1 MFNLFNTSQWLSHL
15 ILSSGQ
21 VRRPA
26 VRRTLRQWVRVG
38 VEPLEERLPL
48 AGNLKI
54 TDAFISDS
62 SGNKLSPPPVGALVY
77 VTAKFDTSSL
87 AANAQYAIK
96 YTLDGVSKSTAL
108 LNYGAGLASGSGTAV
123 WGNWLMKP
131 GTLNV
136 KVQLDSTDKVA
147 EPSEADNVKTFW
159 VTGGTFKSAYANQKF
174 ITPVAGIPY
183 GNWTLVNYVDLVSG
197 SGFKDYQGGTRTY
210 NGHNG
215 LDLTLAGLQTDSRFI
230 GMDVGVPLLAPADGV
245 VTSIQDGFFDRN
257 DSSNKPY
264 DLSGG
269 DGGNFVKIS
278 HGNGWTTDYYHL
290 RKNSVAVSVG
300 DFVQAGTLLGL
311 TGSSGNSS
319 DPHLH
324 FEVRFNNVVV
334 EPFVDPN
341 SYWVSP
347 LAYPP
352 LSKNLTHYDKY
363 HITENGGSVT
373 IKVDNPNLFGFSAT
387 LNYKTEGLTALPGMD
402 YSATSGT
409 LQFDFG
415 QLSKTVTIPILNDA
429 LHESTQKFRVAFTGD
444 ASFNEEVTI
453 IDNDQL
459 LNFKQA
465 TGVLTVNADTDK
477 VADVSTFDVSSTQFT
492 VNVNGEVVNFP
503 VAGVKSVILNSGA
516 GADTINILATRTGVP
531 ITVNAGTGVNTINV
545 GKPDGVLK
553 TRYSIGGIQGQ
564 LTVKGSTGG
573 GDYINIR
580 DNDVSNG
587 AKIYTLAS
595 NSVQRASTASISY
608 DKLIRSVVVNASGG
622 NDTFIVSSMPTAP
635 TMTLDGGGGTDTLVG
650 PNTAN
655 AWQITGIDFGGL
667 NSTVKFKSVENL
679 TGGTNSDSFQWQ
691 SFEWVGL
698 TGTLKGG
705 SGTDTL
711 DLSLASS
718 AVTVNLTAGTYGGVV
733 GGISAIENVLGGTGN
748 DNLTG
753 DSADNILNGG
763 GGSDTLLGLGGAD
776 ILIGGTGNDK
786 LQGGDGRDFLIGGT
800 GADNL
805 VGGLS
810 DDILIGGT
818 TAYDARTNVLSLM
831 LAEWKSG
838 LTYTQRIGKLRN
850 VGVGPSLSKLNSSVV
865 VVADAAVDQLF
876 GGSDTTDW
884 FWAAPSGVFTD
895 TTDKAASET
904 VN

>member
-1 MFNLFNTSQWLSHL
+1 MFNLFKTSQWLSHL
-15 ILSSGQ
+15 ILSSGH
-21 VRRPA
+21 VCRPA
-26 VRRTLRQWVRVG
+26 VRRTLRRRLW

-62 SGNKLSPPPVGALVY
+62 SGNKLTPPPVGALVY
-77 VTAKFDTSSL
+77 VTAKFDTNSL

-96 YTLDGVSKSTAL
+96 FTLDGVSKSLTP
-108 LNYGAGLASGSGTAV
+108 LNWGAGSVNGPWIAV
-123 WGNWLMKP
+123 AGNWLMKP
-131 GTLNV
+131 GSHTV
-136 KVQLDSTDKVA
+136 KVELDSTNLVA
-147 EPSEADNVKTFW
+147 ESSEADNVKTFS
-159 VTGGTFKSAYANQKF
+159 VIGGTFKSDYTNQKF
-174 ITPVAGIPY
+174 ITPIAGIPY
-183 GNWTLVNYVDLVSG
+183 GNWTIVNYVDLDSG
-197 SGFKDYQGGTRTY
+197 SGFKDYKGGKRAY
-210 NGHNG
+210 DGHNG
-215 LDLTLAGLQTDSRFI
+215 IDYTLAGNQTNARFI
-230 GMDVGVPLLAPADGV
+230 GMDVGVPLLAAADGV
-245 VTSIQDGFFDRN
+245 VTSIKDGFFDRN

-269 DGGNFVKIS
+269 NGGNFVKIS
-278 HGNGWTTDYYHL
+278 HGNGWETIYYHM

-300 DFVQAGTLLGL
+300 DFVQADTLLGL

-334 EPFVDPN
+334 EPFVDAN
-341 SYWVSP
+341 NYFVSP
-347 LAYPP
+347 LAYKPD
-352 LSKNLTHYDKY
+352 LASQNLTHYYEY

-373 IKVDNPNLFGFSAT
+373 INVPNPNLNGAPAT
-387 LNYKTEGLTALPGMD
+387 VDYKTQALTAMPGED
-402 YSATSGT
+402 YSQTSGT
-409 LQFDFG
+409 LQFASG

-429 LHESTQKFRVAFTGD
+429 LHETQQNFVVVFQGD
-444 ASFNEEVTI
+444 ARYSEYVTI
-453 IDNDQL
+453 IDDDQL
-459 LNFKQA
+459 LNFNKL
-465 TGVLTVNADTDK
+465 TGVLTVNAATGRED
-477 VADVSTFDVSSTQFT
+477 DVITFDVSSTQFT
-492 VNVNGEVVNFP
+492 VHLYKVVNFP
-503 VAGVKSVILNSGA
+503 VAGVKSVILNSGD

-564 LTVKGSTGG
+564 LTVKGSTGT
-573 GDYINIR
+573 DTINVKN
-580 DNDVSNG
+580 NDISNTG
-587 AKIYTLAS
+587 RSYTLTS
-595 NSVQRASTASISY
+595 NSVSRPGVAKISY
-608 DKLIRSVVVNASGG
+608 DTLESVVVNASGG
-622 NDTFIVSSMPTAP
+622 NDTFTVSSMPASAVV
-635 TMTLDGGGGTDTLVG
+635 TLTGGGGTDTLVG
-650 PNTAN
+650 SNTAN
-655 AWQITGIDFGGL
+655 AWKITGIDRGGL
-667 NSTVKFKSVENL
+667 NSTVKFLSVENV

-691 SFEWVGL
+691 SFFLTGL
-698 TGTLKGG
+698 SGTLKGG

-733 GGISAIENVLGGTGN
+733 GGISAIENVLGGAGN
-748 DNLTG
+748 DTLTG

-763 GGSDTLLGLGGAD
+763 GGSDTLLGQGGAD
-776 ILIGGTGNDK
+776 ILLGGTGNDT

-818 TAYDARTNVLSLM
+818 TSYDARTNVLSLM

>member
-1 MFNLFNTSQWLSHL
+1 MFNLFKTSQWLSHL
-15 ILSSGQ
+15 ILSSGH
-21 VRRPA
+21 VCRPA
-26 VRRTLRQWVRVG
+26 VRRTLRRRLW

-62 SGNKLSPPPVGALVY
+62 SGNKLTPPPVGALVY
-77 VTAKFDTSSL
+77 VTAKFDTNSL

-96 YTLDGVSKSTAL
+96 FTLDGVSKSLTP
-108 LNYGAGLASGSGTAV
+108 LNWGAGSVNGPWIAV
-123 WGNWLMKP
+123 AGNWLMKP
-131 GTLNV
+131 GSHTV
-136 KVQLDSTDKVA
+136 KVELDSTNLVA
-147 EPSEADNVKTFW
+147 ESSEADNVKTFI
-159 VTGGTFKSAYANQKF
+159 VIGGTFKSDYTNQKF
-174 ITPVAGIPY
+174 ITPIAGIPY
-183 GNWTLVNYVDLVSG
+183 GNWTIVNYVDLDSG
-197 SGFKDYQGGTRTY
+197 SGFKDYKGGKRAY
-210 NGHNG
+210 DGHNG
-215 LDLTLAGLQTDSRFI
+215 IDYTLAGNQTNARFI
-230 GMDVGVPLLAPADGV
+230 GMDVGVPLLAAADGV
-245 VTSIQDGFFDRN
+245 VTSIKDGFFDRN

-269 DGGNFVKIS
+269 NGGNFVKIS
-278 HGNGWTTDYYHL
+278 HGNGWETIYYHM

-300 DFVQAGTLLGL
+300 DFVQADTLLGL

-334 EPFVDPN
+334 EPFVDAN
-341 SYWVSP
+341 NYFVSP
-347 LAYPP
+347 LAYKPD
-352 LSKNLTHYDKY
+352 LASQNLTHYYEY

-373 IKVDNPNLFGFSAT
+373 INVPNPNLNGAPAT
-387 LNYKTEGLTALPGMD
+387 VDYKTQALTAMPGED
-402 YSATSGT
+402 YSQTSGT
-409 LQFDFG
+409 LQFASG

-429 LHESTQKFRVAFTGD
+429 LHETQQNFVVVFQGD
-444 ASFNEEVTI
+444 ARYSEYVTI
-453 IDNDQL
+453 IDDDQL
-459 LNFKQA
+459 LNFNKL
-465 TGVLTVNADTDK
+465 TGVLTVNAATGRED
-477 VADVSTFDVSSTQFT
+477 DVITFDVSSTQFT
-492 VNVNGEVVNFP
+492 VHLYKVVNFP

-595 NSVQRASTASISY
+595 NSVKRAGTASISY

-763 GGSDTLLGLGGAD
+763 GGSDSLLGLGGAD

-786 LQGGDGRDFLIGGT
+786 LQGGDGRDFLIGGW

>member
-1 MFNLFNTSQWLSHL
+1 MFNLFKTSQWLSHL

-108 LNYGAGLASGSGTAV
+108 LNWGAGSASKSWTAT
-123 WGNWLMKP
+123 WGDWLMKP
-131 GTLNV
+131 GPHSVT
-136 KVQLDSTDKVA
+136 VQLDSTAKVA
-147 EPSEADNVKTFW
+147 ESSEADNVKTFS

-174 ITPVAGIPY
+174 ITPIAGIPY
-183 GNWTLVNYVDLVSG
+183 GNWTIVNYVDLDSG
-197 SGFKDYQGGTRTY
+197 SGFKDYKGGKRAY
-210 NGHNG
+210 DGHNG
-215 LDLTLAGLQTDSRFI
+215 IDYTLAGMQTNARFI
-230 GMDVGVPLLAPADGV
+230 GMDVGVPLLAAADGV
-245 VTSIQDGFFDRN
+245 VTSIKDGFFDRN

-269 DGGNFVKIS
+269 NGGNFVKIS
-278 HGNGWTTDYYHL
+278 HGNGWETIYYHM

-300 DFVQAGTLLGL
+300 DFVQADTLLGL

-352 LSKNLTHYDKY
+352 LSKNLTHYY
-363 HITENGGSVT
+363 ENHITENGGSVT
-373 IKVDNPNLFGFSAT
+373 INVPNPNLNGAPAT
-387 LNYKTEGLTALPGMD
+387 VDYNTQALSALPGED
-402 YSATSGT
+402 YSQTSGT
-409 LQFDFG
+409 LQFASG

-429 LHESTQKFRVAFTGD
+429 LHETRQNFVVAFDGD
-444 ASFNEEVTI
+444 ARYSEHVTI
-453 IDNDQL
+453 IDDDQL
-459 LNFKQA
+459 LNFNKV
-465 TGVLTVNADTDK
+465 TGVLTVNAATGRETD
-477 VADVSTFDVSSTQFT
+477 VITFDVSSTQFT
-492 VNVNGEVVNFP
+492 VNLYKVVNFP
-503 VAGVKSVILNSGA
+503 VAGVKSVILNSGD

-564 LTVKGSTGG
+564 LTVKGSTET
-573 GDYINIR
+573 DTMNVK
-580 DNDVSNG
+580 DNDASNTG
-587 AKIYTLAS
+587 RSYTLTS
-595 NSVQRASTASISY
+595 NSVSRPGVAKISY
-608 DKLIRSVVVNASGG
+608 DSIESVVVNAGG
-622 NDTFIVSSMPTAP
+622 GSDTFTVSSMLSSTVV
-635 TMTLDGGGGTDTLVG
+635 TLDGGGGGTDTLVG

-733 GGISAIENVLGGTGN
+733 GGISAIENVLGGAGN
-748 DNLTG
+748 DILTG

-786 LQGGDGRDFLIGGT
+786 LQGGDGRDFLIGGW

-810 DDILIGGT
+810 DDILFGGT

-838 LTYTQRIGKLRN
+838 LTYTQRINKLRN